1 MYRMYWYSCC
11 IDILVYNILLSIQ
24 NLLGKSRNAHKSF
37 FYQSGDMSAL
47 YFLRWAEPTATTNC
61 LFGLM
66 SYFRWV
72 PKVLRTLWEIPI
84 KCLFGEK
91 QFFLH
96 LIFSTQIFLYRIFW
110 VDRFFFKI
118 WAHPRSKIPP
128 KVFFLCVLCGEKQFQ
143 NNKKM
148 STKSV
153 IEKMC
158 NFICST
164 ICSRTN

>member
-47 YFLRWAEPTATTNC
+47 YFLLWAEPTATTNC

-110 VDRFFFKI
+110 VDRFFSKFGHILGRKFLQKSFFYVFYVVRNNFKTI
-118 WAHPRSKIPP
+118 KKCLP
-128 KVFFLCVLCGEKQFQ
+128 KVW
-143 NNKKM
+143 
-148 STKSV
+148 
-153 IEKMC
+153 
-158 NFICST
+158 
-164 ICSRTN
+164 